1 MVPVAAFYGSDAVTN
16 YFAKLGVDRSPLVRA
31 RFVEMIGGW
40 MLNLPDRVD
49 HEVRAPLLTC
59 WRIAR
64 SVHVVTLHRPANRA
78 ASCRTW

>member
-1 MVPVAAFYGSDAVTN
+1 MAAFYGSDAVTN

-59 WRIAR
+59 LQTVKTRIVADT
-64 SVHVVTLHRPANRA
+64 HVTEKVP
-78 ASCRTW
+78 